1 MNSFNFNISI
11 EDGLIYLT
19 WLYSVHFLGA
29 LPDDLY
35 SMSSLILIISPSVI
49 LYFVSRIFRYDKIK
63 LNINLPFLFS
73 LFSLFILIN
82 YNGNNLFNDELSY
95 AQNSYKLVTGISIY
109 LYDLIPILSE
119 VKMLVVY
126 RTISLVL
133 IIIPIYLLFF
143 TKKSNKL
150 LISLLILILAR
161 FVLTFIL
168 EGHVGVHPPMHGFIS
183 SFFTT
188 LFGLNDFN
196 FKLIQTLPLILLV
209 YYFIVKFKIDY
220 FFSIILIVIISTN
233 PFLEYYNFTLEH
245 SNYTSIFVSLILLL
259 CYIKKINL
267 KYISLIIG
275 ISLLFRN
282 TLICLIAIPFLHN
295 FFNKNKFDT
304 TFFKNLIPLFIGF
317 PTFFKSLVF
326 GTPST
331 QKFSELSLIDIFN
344 KFSELDIILNLYN
357 VMGYLLIFP
366 FILIL
371 VLFYLKRWDILMMLL
386 SVSVI
391 YIFLHLLAD
400 SPKYVSKYYYELVGH
415 FFILFYFIIITIAV
429 RKFPIK
435 YSRYISIIIIIIFF
449 KMNSNYKEFINK
461 KNIFLNFDSSI
472 ENVTEYHKNFN
483 PILDLDNELNYLL
496 SMLNDDLNNTIVF
509 NSSYHGNFPYVLLNL
524 SKLEYD
530 KIFNL
535 SEKYNKI
542 NNFTKIHIDVQA
554 INKLNQDIKYLVFTD
569 TLDKINN
576 SEIKE
581 LLSSGWSIH
590 LEKSLNKND
599 FGWLILKNNK
609 FKNS

>member
-1 MNSFNFNISI
+1 MNSLNFKISI
-11 EDGLIYLT
+11 EEGLIYLT

-35 SMSSLILIISPSVI
+35 SLLSIILIISPSVI
-49 LYFVSRIFRYDKIK
+49 LYFVSRTFRYDKIK
-63 LNINLPFLFS
+63 LKINLPFLFS
-73 LFSLFILIN
+73 LFILFILIN

-109 LYDLIPILSE
+109 LYELIPVFSE
-119 VKMLVVY
+119 FKMLVVY

-143 TKKSNKL
+143 TKNSNKL
-150 LISLLILILAR
+150 LISLLVLILAR

-168 EGHVGVHPPMHGFIS
+168 KGHVGVHPPMHGFIS

-196 FKLIQTLPLILLV
+196 FKLIQTLPLILLI

-220 FFSIILIVIISTN
+220 FFSIVLIVIISTN
-233 PFLEYYNFTLEH
+233 PFLGYYNFIIEQ
-245 SNYTSIFVSLILLL
+245 SNYTPIFVSLILLL

-275 ISLLFRN
+275 ISLLFRS
-282 TLICLIAIPFLHN
+282 TSICLIAIPFLYN
-295 FFNKNKFDT
+295 YFNKKKFDKS
-304 TFFKNLIPLFIGF
+304 FFKNLIPLLIGF

-331 QKFSELSLIDIFN
+331 QKFSELNLIDIFN

-366 FILIL
+366 LILIF
-371 VLFYLKRWDILMMLL
+371 VLFYLKRWDILMMLF
-386 SVSVI
+386 SVSVF

-400 SPKYVSKYYYELVGH
+400 SPKYSSKYYYELIGH
-415 FFILFYFIIITIAV
+415 FFILFYFTIIIFV
-429 RKFPIK
+429 KKFPIK
-435 YSRYISIIIIIIFF
+435 YSRYISIIIITIFL
-449 KMNSNYKEFINK
+449 KMNFNYKEFINK
-461 KNIFLNFDSSI
+461 KHIFLNFDSSVK
-472 ENVTEYHKNFN
+472 NLTDYHKNFN

-496 SMLNDDLNNTIVF
+496 SILKDDLNNTIVF
-509 NSSYHGNFPYVLLNL
+509 NTSYHGNFPYVLLNL

-542 NNFTKIHIDVQA
+542 NNFTKIDIDIDA
-554 INKLNQDIKYLVFTD
+554 INELNNDIKYLVLTD
-569 TLDKINN
+569 TLDKLNN
-576 SEIKE
+576 SEITE
-581 LLSSGWSIH
+581 LLSRGWSIH
-590 LEKSLNKND
+590 LQKSLNKND
-599 FGWLILKNNK
+599 FGWLILKNNN